1 VKSKG
6 AVSERGKGRTFG
18 QALSEPD
25 SSISIFVEAS
35 ADHRRTTVNPCLE
48 AWMKLG
54 YSRADAYTMSD
65 YGARYPS

>member
-1 VKSKG
+1 VESKSM
-6 AVSERGKGRTFG
+6 SRTFE
-18 QALSEPD
+18 QALAEPD
-25 SSISIFVEAS
+25 SSISRFVEAS

-65 YGARYPS
+65 YGARCPS